1 MLYANFNKIKSL
13 IGEYLKFGAYP
24 DVALNEEKERI
35 LKEYLELIIAKD
47 MVERHAIRN
56 RFLINELVYFGINN
70 YSGYVS
76 YDSLFRLFKQRIKIT
91 KATLINYLHCF
102 EDAMIFFFV
111 RRYYPSVKARIV
123 SPRKMYLIDTGFGLF
138 GSKDIARDMENA
150 VFIEILRRMSPLTEL
165 YYFKDQQ
172 GHRVD
177 FVIKRLNAV
186 EELIQVTYASA
197 FDEVDRRE
205 WRSLLKA
212 GELLK
217 CKNLV
222 CITWDYE
229 AEKELSWFGRTG
241 RIRFIP
247 LWKWLLRLSQ

>member
-1 MLYANFNKIKSL
+1 
-13 IGEYLKFGAYP
+13 
-24 DVALNEEKERI
+24 
-35 LKEYLELIIAKD
+35 
-47 MVERHAIRN
+47 
-56 RFLINELVYFGINN
+56 
-70 YSGYVS
+70 
-76 YDSLFRLFKQRIKIT
+76 
-91 KATLINYLHCF
+91 
-102 EDAMIFFFV
+102 
-111 RRYYPSVKARIV
+111 
-123 SPRKMYLIDTGFGLF
+123 
-138 GSKDIARDMENA
+138 
-150 VFIEILRRMSPLTEL
+150 
-165 YYFKDQQ
+165 
-172 GHRVD
+172 VD

-241 RIRFIP
+241 RIRFIH